1 MDIKDLKLQKVTNRI
16 YYLPNLE
23 AFDWPTLGLVIGDKH
38 TLMLDSGRSRRH
50 TAAFLDRLRQ
60 NNLPMPDM
68 CAITHW
74 HWDHTYGLASLGNI
88 ISFANK
94 DTIKLIRNMQRWGWS
109 DEEMRHRIET
119 GEDLE
124 FSYPNINA
132 EYPDKSQIKIATPT
146 VEYDDH
152 LTVDLGGVHAQMKVI
167 ENSHSYDSRVIYIPE
182 EKTIFLGDI
191 CYEDL
196 LPIRPV
202 YYRNKHAKLMNGL
215 QKMDFDKAIPG
226 HQPLMTGDE
235 IYNML
240 AQAELIDFE

>member
-1 MDIKDLKLQKVTNRI
+1 
-16 YYLPNLE
+16 
-23 AFDWPTLGLVIGDKH
+23 
-38 TLMLDSGRSRRH
+38 
-50 TAAFLDRLRQ
+50 
-60 NNLPMPDM
+60 MPKREK
-68 CAITHW
+68 
-74 HWDHTYGLASLGNI
+74 N
-88 ISFANK
+88 
-94 DTIKLIRNMQRWGWS
+94 
-109 DEEMRHRIET
+109 
-119 GEDLE
+119 EDLE